1 MSSLGVDAIDRTD
14 LDSTPRASVVPE
26 QTLETPEETTMDPMN
41 PEVGAATSSN
51 TDRTGRRRMLGLAK
65 KRDETDVTTS
75 TERIGARSVGS
86 ASPARAMSPTS
97 HPVHAGRPVSSYQ
110 LYSHGYQRPVSPFRY
125 GHSPSPGLPSPSS
138 SFIFERDVQD
148 DAISPPSSSAIP
160 SHITREDHIP
170 PVLEA
175 SSLAITDEHLDPDQV
190 TIVMHANHHPV
201 AASASGPSSVE
212 ASLGALPDEVLP
224 EGEAMASSYGG
235 LDAHDVRRLSF
246 VSFADVVQAEH
257 LEHMEH
263 MSGKEN
269 SLSTG
274 FPLPASA
281 RSPSPVYSR
290 SSSQGLSASPPGMS
304 ASPPTSGHASVGGLE
319 GFTSARS
326 PGSPMSVPSSLPA
339 GELTV
344 ETMRQALRK
353 TGSADLGGVRS
364 QPLSAN
370 VEEFGQDVPWR

>member
-1 MSSLGVDAIDRTD
+1 
-14 LDSTPRASVVPE
+14 
-26 QTLETPEETTMDPMN
+26 MDPTN
-41 PEVGAATSSN
+41 PELGTATSSN

-65 KRDETDVTTS
+65 KRDETDGTH
-75 TERIGARSVGS
+75 ERIGAKSLGS
-86 ASPARAMSPTS
+86 ASPTRAMSPTS
-97 HPVHAGRPVSSYQ
+97 IPMPAGRPGSSYQ
-110 LYSHGYQRPVSPFRY
+110 MHSHPYQRPASPYRY

-138 SFIFERDVQD
+138 SSIFERDVQEN
-148 DAISPPSSSAIP
+148 AIPAPSSTAIP

-190 TIVMHANHHPV
+190 KIVMHANHHPV
-201 AASASGPSSVE
+201 AGSATAPSSVE
-212 ASLGALPDEVLP
+212 ASLGALPDEVTTAG
-224 EGEAMASSYGG
+224 EEAMASSYGA

-257 LEHMEH
+257 MEHMEH
-263 MSGKEN
+263 MTGKEN

-290 SSSQGLSASPPGMS
+290 SSSQGLSASPPGLS

-319 GFTSARS
+319 GFTTAKS
-326 PGSPMSVPSSLPA
+326 PGSPMSAQGSLPA

-353 TGSADLGGVRS
+353 TGSADLAGVRS

-370 VEEFGQDVPWR
+370 AEEFGQDVPWR